1 MKAIGQLRII
11 DCLFGKILGDYE
23 TSRSNGSL
31 GAARLDPSPYY
42 RVGTIIR
49 VDPSFAT
56 VVVRFGKRDISL
68 SKELFIRDKRLDV
81 VAVLRPTGI
90 RTGNNVGMVIIRG
103 EPVPGQ
109 EVVLNSSL

>member
-11 DCLFGKILGDYE
+11 ACLFGTILGGCE

-31 GAARLDPSPYY
+31 GAARLEPSPYY
-42 RVGTIIR
+42 RVGTIIQ
-49 VDPSFAT
+49 VDPSSAT
-56 VVVRFGKRDISL
+56 VVVRFDKRDISL
-68 SKELFIRDKRLDV
+68 SKELFVRDKRLDV

-90 RTGNNVGMVIIRG
+90 RTGNSVGMVIIRE
-103 EPVPGQ
+103 EPAPGQ